1 MLTFSSYKL
10 GAVACGVG
18 AMICDKTGAPIAHDV
33 FQGVAYCC
41 AGGAAAVTASQAPNF
56 QVAADQVGNAA
67 VAGWNGVITGGQ
79 YAAQCISNVCTLIA
93 NTVTGARSIDGDIL
107 SVREVNVP
115 EKDGNLVA
123 RFAELEQESDEDAVL
138 VSRYA
143 EPKPE
148 SDEDD
153 LE

>member
-1 MLTFSSYKL
+1 
-10 GAVACGVG
+10 
-18 AMICDKTGAPIAHDV
+18 
-33 FQGVAYCC
+33 
-41 AGGAAAVTASQAPNF
+41 
-56 QVAADQVGNAA
+56 
-67 VAGWNGVITGGQ
+67 
-79 YAAQCISNVCTLIA
+79 LIA

-115 EKDGNLVA
+115 EKDGNLIA